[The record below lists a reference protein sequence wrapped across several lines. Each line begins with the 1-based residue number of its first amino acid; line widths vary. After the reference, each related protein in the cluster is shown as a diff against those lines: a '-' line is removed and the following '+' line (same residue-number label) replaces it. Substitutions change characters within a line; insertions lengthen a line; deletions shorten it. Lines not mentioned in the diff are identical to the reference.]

1 MSMDL
6 TGIYNRNEYYTN
18 HYFASIFE
26 ENAADTIRRWQEEAR
41 GAEQRTPWALLREV
55 GKHYFILRSRQE
67 RRRGDEA
74 YESMVTQIAQK
85 LLSALGY
92 QLAEAKPELV
102 EINGAP
108 AKVPIAFEVSKS
120 NGAPLLWTILASPKW
135 DAELALESIEDS
147 EASDIMGYAPFEA
160 DLRPNH
166 DRPFEGEMLLRE
178 PVEEILGRL
187 LYDLDESPRWIL
199 LISDSQVALIDRNK
213 WNEKRFLVFDL
224 NEIFSR
230 STDSTLQAM
239 AVLLHCESLCPAD
252 GGCLLDTLD
261 DNSHKHASGV
271 SRDLKYALRQCIE
284 ILGNEVVYDMRE
296 RQHVGVF
303 GRALAED
310 LTLQCLRYMY
320 RILFMLFIE
329 AKPELGYA
337 PMKAQTYESG
347 YSFESLREICEQ
359 AVGDGEINE
368 DGNFLKNSLD
378 KLFSLIYN
386 GFPTE
391 TAIAADDE
399 SLQGVFA
406 IDPLKAH
413 IFDPERTA
421 LIEKAHL
428 RNSKLLQI
436 INLMSLSRGGK
447 GQRRGRIS
455 YSNLGVN
462 QLGAVYEALL
472 SYRGFFAEED
482 LYEVKRAGDKV
493 DELDVGYFIPL
504 RDLDQYT
511 EDERVRNEDGTL
523 RVHPKGEF
531 IYRLAGREREKSAS
545 YYTPEVLTR
554 CLVKYA
560 LKELLQDK
568 KADEI
573 LELTIC
579 EPAMGSAAFLNE
591 AVSQLAEAYLD
602 RKQKETG
609 SSLTHDQRQ
618 QELQKVKMLIADR
631 NVYGIDLNPTAV
643 ELAEVSLWLNTIYQ
657 GGYVP
662 WFRTQIVNGNSLIG
676 ARRQC
681 YTLSQAQAE
690 GPAIWYN
697 SAPERIEPGKQRSL
711 RKGQIYHFLLGD
723 PGMCAYTDKV
733 IKELEPEK
741 IATIKKWVK
750 DFTRPLNDSEVD
762 DVLRLCNQ
770 IDTLWDAHTK
780 LRAEI
785 KEKTTDPLSVWGQ
798 VQDEEHQRTTIR
810 DKDRIYDNLYLSK
823 GGSNASPY
831 ARLKAVM
838 DYWCA
843 LWFWPIDKADE
854 LPTRTEFLFDVQM
867 LLGLDIVNTHGDKW
881 NKSQIS
887 WFDDTDLDPYA
898 RELSSR
904 YGKYGAVNLDQLRA
918 DFPRLRIAN
927 EVAEQQRF
935 FHWELEFSDVFEER
949 GGFDLVV
956 GNPPW
961 IKLEWNEEAVLG
973 DKNPVLIVKDYKAA
987 QINPI
992 RPGLLNDEVTYNLYL
1007 DEYESMTGQQVFLN
1021 AVVNYPLLR
1030 GQQTNLFRCFLPQAW
1045 EFSCGNGITA
1055 FLHPE
1060 GIYDDPKAGI
1070 LRNVLYRRLRKHFQ
1084 FQNELMLF
1092 PEVAHRATFSINIYG
1107 SYTKVGFDTISNLF
1121 SASTIDECYSDDP
1134 SLRLYGF
1141 KDDNDNWSIQGHP
1154 DRIVHVGKRELG
1166 LFGKLFDGSD
1176 DAFSARLP
1184 VIHAKQLLQVLSRFA
1199 ETDRAIDSI
1208 KEDILATQMWQETY
1222 SQADGTIKRNVC
1234 FPETLKS
1241 LIYSG
1246 PHLGVGNPLFKTPR
1260 AKCVL
1265 KSDFDPIDLLVCSK
1279 NYRQRTN
1286 YTPACS
1292 SEKYN
1297 NLIQTAPWGAKYDT
1311 SYRLVMRRMLNQS
1324 GERTLIA
1331 AVVPPETAHIHTMFG
1346 MQFKTTEELCAVAT
1360 SYISLPFD
1368 FYVKSTGKSDILFGM
1383 ASNMP
1388 YLANISTAAI
1398 ARMLL
1403 LNCLT
1408 SNYSALWKESFNN
1421 TFIHNEWAKRDHRL
1435 AQSRFTTLTST
1446 WTWDTPLRTDY
1457 ERRQALVEIDVLTA
1471 IALGMTLDQLKTIY
1485 RIQFPVL
1492 QQYEADTWY
1501 DANGRIVFTTNR
1513 SLTGVGVSRNAFEKP
1528 GAWQDECRLGEA
1540 ECEIADGATAAKFL
1554 VNKASYSMK
1563 DAPKGLKFLRTI
1575 TDDTQPGGPIQRTIE
1590 YVAPFDRCDREKD
1603 YETAWEF
1610 FSRCN

>member
-6 TGIYNRNEYYTN
+6 TGIRNRNEYYTN

-26 ENAADTIRRWQEEAR
+26 ENAADTIRAWREAAQ
-41 GAEQRTPWALLREV
+41 GTDQRTPWALLRDA
-55 GKHYFILRSRQE
+55 GKRYFLTRGRQE
-67 RRRGDEA
+67 RRRGEA
-74 YESMVTQIAQK
+74 AYAEAVTEIARD
-85 LLSALGY
+85 LLGALGY
-92 QLAEAKPELV
+92 DAVSAKPELE
-102 EINGAP
+102 EIPNVG
-108 AKVPIAFEVSKS
+108 KVPVALEISKD
-120 NGAPLLWTILASPKW
+120 NGAPLLWTILTTPT
-135 DAELALESIEDS
+135 DS
-147 EASDIMGYAPFEA
+147 ADLVIANDDETDASDILGYVPMAA
-160 DLRPNH
+160 DLRSGLVT
-166 DRPFEGEMLLRE
+166 PFAEEQLLRQ
-178 PVEEILGRL
+178 PMEELLGRL
-187 LYDLDESPRWIL
+187 LYDLDESPRWII
-199 LISDSQVALIDRNK
+199 LISENQIALIDRNK
-213 WNEKRFLVFDL
+213 WSEKRFLVFDL
-224 NEIFSR
+224 DDIFGRNEE
-230 STDSTLQAM
+230 STLQAM
-239 AVLLHCESLCPAD
+239 AVLLHRDSLCPKD
-252 GGCLLDTLD
+252 GGSLLDVLD

-284 ILGNEVVYDMRE
+284 ILGNEVVYDMKE
-296 RQHVGVF
+296 RQHVAVF

-359 AVGDGEINE
+359 AQGDGEINE
-368 DGNFLKNSLD
+368 DGNFLKESLD
-378 KLFSLIYN
+378 KLFGLVYS
-386 GFPTE
+386 GFPTKVE
-391 TAIAADDE
+391 APADSE

-406 IDPLKAH
+406 IEPLKAH

-428 RNSKLLQI
+428 RNGKLLQI

-511 EDERVRNEDGTL
+511 EDERVRNDDGTL

-560 LKELLQDK
+560 LKELLEDK
-568 KADEI
+568 SADDI

-591 AVSQLAEAYLD
+591 AVSQLAEAYLE
-602 RKQKETG
+602 RKQKEIG
-609 SSLTHDQRQ
+609 VSIPHEQRQ

-690 GPAIWYN
+690 GPGAWYN
-697 SAPERIEPGKQRSL
+697 SAPERVAPGMNRSL
-711 RKGQIYHFLLGD
+711 RKQQVYHFLLGD

-733 IKELEPEK
+733 IKGLEPEK
-741 IATIKKWVK
+741 IAAINKWRK
-750 DFTRPLNDSEVD
+750 AFTKPLTDSEAD

-770 IDTLWDAHTK
+770 IDALWDAHTQ

-785 KEKTTDPLSVWGQ
+785 KDKTTDPLSVWGQ
-798 VQDEEHQRTTIR
+798 AQDEEHQPTTIR
-810 DKDRIYDNLYLSK
+810 DKDRIYDSLYLSK
-823 GGSNASPY
+823 GGNNASPY

-854 LPTRTEFLFDVQM
+854 LPNRMEFLWDVNM
-867 LLGLDIVNTHGDKW
+867 LLGVGVVDTSG
-881 NKSQIS
+881 NKRRSQGQLS
-887 WFDDTDLDPYA
+887 MFDDLDLDPYA
-898 RELSSR
+898 QELSDR

-927 EVAEQQRF
+927 EVAEQQKF
-935 FHWELEFSDVFEER
+935 FHWELEFSDVFESR

-961 IKLEWNEEAVLG
+961 VLLSWNEQAVIG
-973 DKNPVLIVKDYKAA
+973 DIHPAFVVKDLSAAETSELRDNALKDASVYKAYF
-987 QINPI
+987 
-992 RPGLLNDEVTYNLYL
+992 E
-1007 DEYESMTGQQVFLN
+1007 EYETMSGQQNFLGCRQ
-1021 AVVNYPLLR
+1021 NYEVLQGMKTDLYK
-1030 GQQTNLFRCFLPQAW
+1030 CFLPQAW
-1045 EFSCGNGITA
+1045 LFCNSTAICGFVHPDGVFEDPNG
-1055 FLHPE
+1055 
-1060 GIYDDPKAGI
+1060 GM
-1070 LRNVLYRRLRKHFQ
+1070 LRSEVYSRLRKHFQ
-1084 FQNELMLF
+1084 FCNELRLF
-1092 PEVAHRATFSINIYG
+1092 AGVHHSKVFSINIYG
-1107 SYTKVGFDTISNLF
+1107 GKQICNFEMVGNLF
-1121 SASTIDECYSDDP
+1121 TVEALSECYDPDNTIPLEGIKSDNGEW
-1134 SLRLYGF
+1134 SRHGNRL
-1141 KDDNDNWSIQGHP
+1141 
-1154 DRIVHVGKRELG
+1154 RIVHVKKRELG
-1166 LFGKLFDGSD
+1166 LFASVFDDSD
-1176 DAFSARLP
+1176 NWKEARLP
-1184 VIHAKQLLQVLSRFA
+1184 VIHAQPLLDVLQCFADQESNIGSLGSEVFPSIMWDETKAQKEHIIKKQSSFPSRTIEWILSGPNISVA
-1199 ETDRAIDSI
+1199 NPLYKGCRASYRVNSDYDSI
-1208 KEDILATQMWQETY
+1208 DLTAINAEFMSRTLFTPMCSDSEYVLKA
-1222 SQADGTIKRNVC
+1222 
-1234 FPETLKS
+1234 PETPWGGS
-1241 LIYSG
+1241 LIDQYRIVQRAM
-1246 PHLGVGNPLFKTPR
+1246 VG
-1260 AKCVL
+1260 AD
-1265 KSDFDPIDLLVCSK
+1265 S
-1279 NYRQRTN
+1279 
-1286 YTPACS
+1286 
-1292 SEKYN
+1292 
-1297 NLIQTAPWGAKYDT
+1297 
-1311 SYRLVMRRMLNQS
+1311 
-1324 GERTLIA
+1324 ERTLSSAII
-1331 AVVPPETAHIHTMFG
+1331 PPRSAHIDGLYTLAFVKYVG
-1346 MQFKTTEELCAVAT
+1346 LIAGSFASVP
-1360 SYISLPFD
+1360 YD
-1368 FYVKSTGKSDILFGM
+1368 FYIKVMKKKHARFDLLSKLPLLT
-1383 ASNMP
+1383 NRRE
-1388 YLANISTAAI
+1388 ANAI
-1398 ARMLL
+1398 ALRGLL

-1408 SNYSALWKESFNN
+1408 SHYSELWHSEWQDV
-1421 TFIHNEWAKRDHRL
+1421 FITDGWASSNSRL
-1435 AQSRFTTLTST
+1435 DRKRFTTLTPT

-1471 IALGMTLDQLKTIY
+1471 MALGMTLDQLKTIY

-1501 DANGRIVFTTNR
+1501 DANGRIVFTNNR
-1513 SLTGVGVSRNAFEKP
+1513 GLTGVGFDRKEWESGIK
-1528 GAWQDECRLGEA
+1528 GAPAGK
-1540 ECEIADGATAAKFL
+1540 KF
-1554 VNKASYSMK
+1554 Y
-1563 DAPKGLKFLRTI
+1563 RTI
-1575 TDDTQPGGPIQRTIE
+1575 TDDTQPGGPVQRTIE

-1610 FSRCN
+1610 FSKHS

>member
-6 TGIYNRNEYYTN
+6 TGIRNRNEYYTN

-26 ENAADTIRRWQEEAR
+26 ENASDTIKLWREAAQ
-41 GAEQRTPWALLREV
+41 GTEQRTPWALLRDA
-55 GKHYFILRSRQE
+55 GKRYFLIRGRQE
-67 RRRGDEA
+67 RRRGESAYIEA
-74 YESMVTQIAQK
+74 VTEIARE
-85 LLSALGY
+85 LLTALGY
-92 QLAEAKPELV
+92 DVLTAKPEL
-102 EINGAP
+102 ETIPNAG
-108 AKVPIAFEVSKS
+108 KVPVALEVSKE
-120 NGAPLLWTILASPKW
+120 NGAPLLWTILTVPT
-135 DAELALESIEDS
+135 DRTELDISNNNDETD
-147 EASDIMGYAPFEA
+147 ASDIIGYAPMVANLGSGLE
-160 DLRPNH
+160 P
-166 DRPFEGEMLLRE
+166 PYEKEELLHT
-178 PVEEILGRL
+178 PMEELLGRL

-199 LISDSQVALIDRNK
+199 LISENQVALIDRNK

-224 NEIFSR
+224 DVIFGRNEE
-230 STDSTLQAM
+230 STLQAM
-239 AVLLHCESLCPAD
+239 AVLLHSESLCPKD
-252 GGCLLDTLD
+252 GGCLLDVLD
-261 DNSHKHASGV
+261 NNSHKHASGV

-284 ILGNEVVYDMRE
+284 ILGNEVVYDMKE

-359 AVGDGEINE
+359 AQGDGEINE
-368 DGNFLKNSLD
+368 DGNYLKESLD
-378 KLFSLIYN
+378 KLFGLVYN
-386 GFPTE
+386 GFPTNME
-391 TAIAADDE
+391 SPADED
-399 SLQGVFA
+399 SLRGVFA
-406 IDPLKAH
+406 IEPLKAH

-428 RNSKLLQI
+428 RNGKLLQI

-504 RDLDQYT
+504 RDLEKYT

-545 YYTPEVLTR
+545 YYTPEVLTK

-560 LKELLQDK
+560 LKELLEGK
-568 KADEI
+568 SANEI

-591 AVSQLAEAYLD
+591 AVSQLAEAYLE

-609 SSLTHDQRQ
+609 ISISHEQRQ

-681 YTLSQAQAE
+681 YTIEQAQSDGA
-690 GPAIWYN
+690 GAWYN
-697 SAPERIEPGKQRSL
+697 SAPERIAPGSKRSL
-711 RKGQIYHFLLGD
+711 RRLQVYHFLLGD

-733 IKELEPEK
+733 IKGLEPEK
-741 IATIKKWVK
+741 IAAIKKWNK
-750 DFTRPLNDSEVD
+750 AFTRPLTGSEAD
-762 DVLRLCNQ
+762 DVLRLCAQ
-770 IDTLWDAHTK
+770 IDSLWEAHTQ

-785 KEKTTDPLSVWGQ
+785 KDKTTDPLSVWGQ
-798 VQDEEHQRTTIR
+798 ESDVAHQRTSIR

-854 LPTRTEFLFDVQM
+854 LPNRMEFLWDINM
-867 LLGLDIVNTHGDKW
+867 PLGVGVVDLSGRKGRAQGQL
-881 NKSQIS
+881 SL
-887 WFDDTDLDPYA
+887 FDDLELDPYA
-898 RELSSR
+898 RELSDR

-918 DFPRLRIAN
+918 DFPRLHIAN

-935 FHWELEFSDVFEER
+935 FHWELEFSDVFEAR

-961 IKLEWNEEAVLG
+961 IKLEWNEESVLG
-973 DKNPVLIVKDYKAA
+973 DREPRLAVKKFTATQTA
-987 QINPI
+987 KI
-992 RPGLLNDEVTYNLYL
+992 REELLRDAVTHNMYFT
-1007 DEYESMTGQQVFLN
+1007 EYESMTGQQAFLN
-1021 AVVNYPLLR
+1021 AVMNYPLLK
-1030 GQQTNLFRCFLPQAW
+1030 GQQTNLFKCFLPQAW
-1045 EFSCGNGITA
+1045 DFGGKAGISA
-1055 FLHPE
+1055 FVHPD
-1060 GIYDDPKAGI
+1060 GVYDDPKGGL
-1070 LRNVLYRRLRKHFQ
+1070 LRTALYPKLRRHYQ
-1084 FQNELMLF
+1084 FTNELKLF
-1092 PEVAHRATFSINIYG
+1092 EGVDHHTGFSLNVYNNANSRTFE
-1107 SYTKVGFDTISNLF
+1107 TIGNLF
-1121 SASTIDECYSDDP
+1121 AVETIEQCYDKDIKGVAPGIKDEF
-1134 SLRLYGF
+1134 G
-1141 KDDNDNWSIQGHP
+1141 NWDVHGHP
-1154 DRIVHVGKRELG
+1154 DRVLRVSERELR
-1166 LFGKLFDGSD
+1166 LFAKLFDGSEEWKM
-1176 DAFSARLP
+1176 ARLP
-1184 VIHAKQLLQVLSRFA
+1184 VLHTRQVVDALSSFVGHSKTYA
-1199 ETDRAIDSI
+1199 DISEIITTNEIWHETNAQ
-1208 KEDILATQMWQETY
+1208 K
-1222 SQADGTIKRNVC
+1222 DGTIERNIH
-1234 FPETLKS
+1234 FPGRAFEY
-1241 LIYSG
+1241 IASG
-1246 PHLGVGNPLFKTPR
+1246 PHIGLANPLFKSSR
-1260 AKCVL
+1260 RKCVIN
-1265 KSDFDPIDLLVCSK
+1265 SDYDIIPLADIPDDYIQRC
-1279 NYRQRTN
+1279 NYI
-1286 YTPACS
+1286 PACP
-1292 SEKYN
+1292 E
-1297 NLIQTAPWGAKYDT
+1297 AE
-1311 SYRLVMRRMLNQS
+1311 YRRRYFNKFDGTKVMDDYRVWWRCMLNQS
-1324 GERTLIA
+1324 GERTMLPSLA
-1331 AVVPPETAHIHTMFG
+1331 PPQAGHINLVYEFSSKRIVEVITASIF
-1346 MQFKTTEELCAVAT
+1346 A
-1360 SYISLPFD
+1360 SIPYD
-1368 FYVKSTGKSDILFGM
+1368 FFVKSTGHANARFNTIQGL
-1383 ASNMP
+1383 P
-1388 YLANISTAAI
+1388 YLDDSIYTNQLIL
-1398 ARMLL
+1398 RGLL
-1403 LNCLT
+1403 LNCL
-1408 SNYSALWKESFNN
+1408 NKYYSELWRDCFDESF
-1421 TFIHNEWAKRDHRL
+1421 IIDSWSKLDARL
-1435 AQSRFTTLTST
+1435 LSTRFTSLTST

-1471 IALGMTLDQLKTIY
+1471 MALGMTLDQLKTIY

-1501 DANGRIVFTTNR
+1501 DANGRIVFTNNR
-1513 SLTGVGVSRNAFEKP
+1513 GLTGVGFERKEWENGIK
-1528 GAWQDECRLGEA
+1528 GAPAGK
-1540 ECEIADGATAAKFL
+1540 KF
-1554 VNKASYSMK
+1554 Y
-1563 DAPKGLKFLRTI
+1563 RTI
-1575 TDDTQPGGPIQRTIE
+1575 TDDTQPGGPVQRTIE

-1603 YETAWEF
+1603 YETAWEY
-1610 FSRCN
+1610 FSSHQG

>member
-6 TGIYNRNEYYTN
+6 TGIKNRNEYYTN

-26 ENAADTIRRWQEEAR
+26 ENAADTIRAWREAAQ
-41 GAEQRTPWALLREV
+41 GTDQRTPWALLRDA
-55 GKHYFILRSRQE
+55 GKRYFLTRGRQE
-67 RRRGDEA
+67 RRRGEA
-74 YESMVTQIAQK
+74 AYAEAVTEIARD
-85 LLSALGY
+85 LLGALGY
-92 QLAEAKPELV
+92 DAVSAKPELE
-102 EINGAP
+102 EIPNVG
-108 AKVPIAFEVSKS
+108 KVPVALEISKE
-120 NGAPLLWTILASPKW
+120 NGAPLLWTILTAPT
-135 DAELALESIEDS
+135 DS
-147 EASDIMGYAPFEA
+147 ADMIIANDDEADASDILGYAPMAA
-160 DLRPNH
+160 DLRPGLAQ
-166 DRPFEGEMLLRE
+166 PFAEEQLLRQ
-178 PVEEILGRL
+178 PMEELLGRL
-187 LYDLDESPRWIL
+187 LYDLDESPRWIV
-199 LISDSQVALIDRNK
+199 LISENQIALIDRNK
-213 WNEKRFLVFDL
+213 WSEKRFLVFDL
-224 NEIFSR
+224 DDIFGRNEE
-230 STDSTLQAM
+230 STLQAM
-239 AVLLHCESLCPAD
+239 AVLLHRDSLCPKD
-252 GGCLLDTLD
+252 GGSLLDVLD

-284 ILGNEVVYDMRE
+284 ILGNEVVYDMKE
-296 RQHVGVF
+296 RQHVAVF

-329 AKPELGYA
+329 AKPKLGYA

-359 AVGDGEINE
+359 GQGDGEINE
-368 DGNFLKNSLD
+368 DGNFLKESLD
-378 KLFSLIYN
+378 KLFGLVYS
-386 GFPTE
+386 GFPTKVE
-391 TAIAADDE
+391 APADSE

-406 IDPLKAH
+406 IEPLKAH

-428 RNSKLLQI
+428 RNGKLLQI

-455 YSNLGVN
+455 YSDLGVN

-511 EDERVRNEDGTL
+511 EDERVRNDDGTL

-560 LKELLQDK
+560 LKELLEDK
-568 KADEI
+568 SADDI

-591 AVSQLAEAYLD
+591 AVSQLAEAYLE

-609 SSLTHDQRQ
+609 VSIPHEQRQ

-690 GPAIWYN
+690 GPGAWYN
-697 SAPERIEPGKQRSL
+697 SAPERVAPGMNRSL
-711 RKGQIYHFLLGD
+711 RKQQVYHFLLGD

-733 IKELEPEK
+733 IKGLELEK
-741 IATIKKWVK
+741 IAAINKWRK
-750 DFTRPLNDSEVD
+750 AFTKPLTDSEAD

-770 IDTLWDAHTK
+770 IDALWDAHTQ

-785 KEKTTDPLSVWGQ
+785 KDKTTDPLSVWGQ
-798 VQDEEHQRTTIR
+798 AQDEEHQPTTIR
-810 DKDRIYDNLYLSK
+810 DKDRIYDSLYLSK

-854 LPTRTEFLFDVQM
+854 LPNRMEFLWDVNM
-867 LLGLDIVNTHGDKW
+867 LLGVGVVDTSG
-881 NKSQIS
+881 NKRRSQGQLSI
-887 WFDDTDLDPYA
+887 FDDLDLDPYA
-898 RELSSR
+898 RELSDR

-927 EVAEQQRF
+927 EVAEQQKF
-935 FHWELEFSDVFEER
+935 FHWELEFADVFESR

-961 IKLEWNEEAVLG
+961 VLLSWNEQAVIG
-973 DKNPVLIVKDYKAA
+973 DIHPAFVVKDLSAAETSELRDNALKDASVYKAYF
-987 QINPI
+987 
-992 RPGLLNDEVTYNLYL
+992 E
-1007 DEYESMTGQQVFLN
+1007 EYETMSGQQNFLGCRQ
-1021 AVVNYPLLR
+1021 NYEVLQGMKTDLYK
-1030 GQQTNLFRCFLPQAW
+1030 CFLPQAW
-1045 EFSCGNGITA
+1045 LFCNSTAICGFVHPDGVFEDPNG
-1055 FLHPE
+1055 
-1060 GIYDDPKAGI
+1060 GM
-1070 LRNVLYRRLRKHFQ
+1070 LRSEVYSRLRKHFQ
-1084 FQNELMLF
+1084 FCNELRLF
-1092 PEVAHRATFSINIYG
+1092 AGVHHSKVFSINIYG
-1107 SYTKVGFDTISNLF
+1107 GKQICNFEMVGNLF
-1121 SASTIDECYSDDP
+1121 TVEALSECYDPDNTIPLEGIKSDNGEW
-1134 SLRLYGF
+1134 SRHGNRL
-1141 KDDNDNWSIQGHP
+1141 
-1154 DRIVHVGKRELG
+1154 RIVHVKKRELG
-1166 LFGKLFDGSD
+1166 LFASVFDDSD
-1176 DAFSARLP
+1176 NWKEARLP
-1184 VIHAKQLLQVLSRFA
+1184 VIHAQPLLDVLQCFADQESNIGSLGSEVFPSIMWDETKAQKEHIIKKQSSFPSRTI
-1199 ETDRAIDSI
+1199 EW
-1208 KEDILATQMWQETY
+1208 IL
-1222 SQADGTIKRNVC
+1222 
-1234 FPETLKS
+1234 
-1241 LIYSG
+1241 SG
-1246 PHLGVGNPLFKTPR
+1246 PNISVANPLYKGCR
-1260 AKCVL
+1260 ASYRVN
-1265 KSDFDPIDLLVCSK
+1265 SDYDPIDLTAINAEFMSRTLFTPMCSD
-1279 NYRQRTN
+1279 
-1286 YTPACS
+1286 
-1292 SEKYN
+1292 SEYVLKAPE
-1297 NLIQTAPWGAKYDT
+1297 TPWGGSLIDQ
-1311 SYRLVMRRMLNQS
+1311 YRIVQRAMVGADS
-1324 GERTLIA
+1324 ERTLSSAII
-1331 AVVPPETAHIHTMFG
+1331 PPRSAHIDGLYTLAFVKYVG
-1346 MQFKTTEELCAVAT
+1346 LIAGSFASVP
-1360 SYISLPFD
+1360 YD
-1368 FYVKSTGKSDILFGM
+1368 FYIKVMKKKHARFDLLSKLPLLT
-1383 ASNMP
+1383 NRRE
-1388 YLANISTAAI
+1388 ANAI
-1398 ARMLL
+1398 ALRGLL

-1408 SNYSALWKESFNN
+1408 SHYSELWHSEWQDV
-1421 TFIHNEWAKRDHRL
+1421 FITDGWASSNSRL
-1435 AQSRFTTLTST
+1435 DRKRFTTLTPT

-1471 IALGMTLDQLKTIY
+1471 MALGMTLDQLKTIY

-1501 DANGRIVFTTNR
+1501 DANGRIVFTNNR
-1513 SLTGVGVSRNAFEKP
+1513 GLTGVGFDRREWESGIK
-1528 GAWQDECRLGEA
+1528 GAPAGK
-1540 ECEIADGATAAKFL
+1540 KF
-1554 VNKASYSMK
+1554 YC
-1563 DAPKGLKFLRTI
+1563 TI
-1575 TDDTQPGGPIQRTIE
+1575 TDDTQPGGPVQRTIE
-1590 YVAPFDRCDREKD
+1590 YVAPFDKCDREKD

-1610 FSRCN
+1610 FSKHS